1 LKNVS
6 FAAAFGGMADMTRRY
21 RSGDLFMSMCRECP
35 SYGANWA
42 CPPFDF
48 GVSELLEKFGCLY
61 AFGAKVAHPDDI
73 LRTSDTYEKSVE
85 YTGKIF
91 KEVKSALSGLLFMLE
106 ERYPGGLGLSAGRC
120 DVCPACAR
128 RKESPC
134 RFPGRCRHS
143 LESMGFDVAA
153 ISENMLGTRLLWIK
167 DALPEYQMFVNG
179 FLAVR
184 EDDEI
189 MKSIESY
196 LEGLGS

>member
-1 LKNVS
+1 MKNVS
-6 FAAAFGGMADMTRRY
+6 FSAACCGMENMPRHY
-21 RSGDLFMSMCRECP
+21 RSEDLFMALCREC
-35 SYGANWA
+35 SNYGANWA
-42 CPPFDF
+42 CPPFGF
-48 GVSELLEKFGCLY
+48 NVSELLKKFGCLY
-61 AFGAKVAHPDDI
+61 VFGAKVVNPEKAV
-73 LRTSDTYEKSVE
+73 RTSGTYEKSVA
-85 YTGKIF
+85 YTGRIF
-91 KEVKSALSGLLFMLE
+91 KEVKSALSGLLLTLE

-128 RKESPC
+128 IDGSPC

-143 LESMGFDVAA
+143 LESLGFDVAA

-179 FLAVR
+179 FLAER

-196 LEGLGS
+196 LEGIGS